1 VVIFLLLESFKFSPG
16 KQEIYWKATAFP
28 TPRVILEDGQLSPG
42 QMPILIEPVIG

>member
-42 QMPILIEPVIG
+42 QMPIRIEPVIG